1 MGPILQQEAD
11 LFSNFQNA
19 LKTNNKVKK
28 IEALDYS
35 KVIQKLH
42 KNTPKSFIESY
53 FKNKIDLVKLEIE
66 RNKQIASLKQ
76 PNYENHQPAPIRL
89 KAFDATSPCVVATA
103 LHYV

>member
-35 KVIQKLH
+35 KVI
-42 KNTPKSFIESY
+42 
-53 FKNKIDLVKLEIE
+53 
-66 RNKQIASLKQ
+66 
-76 PNYENHQPAPIRL
+76 
-89 KAFDATSPCVVATA
+89 
-103 LHYV
+103 